1 MNVMTGHDSGRGGE
15 MAHSVAAVQP
25 AVRGGGV
32 PSHVAMV
39 LDGNRRWAAG
49 RGMGPVEG
57 HREGA
62 RRLHEVVEWSD
73 DAGIETLTLW
83 VLSADN
89 LNRPAEELAGLLPLI
104 ERVINTLAGKQR
116 WRINHMGRI
125 EILPDHLRESLL
137 RAEAETSHL
146 GGMTVNMAVGY
157 DGRQE
162 IVQAVVAAIGESNGE
177 ELGQEAWHDLIARN
191 LYTGGQ
197 HDPDLII
204 RTSGEQRL
212 SGFLLWQSAWSE
224 LYFCDTPWP
233 AFAQDDFAAALASYA
248 SRQRRFGK

>member
-1 MNVMTGHDSGRGGE
+1 MDMMTGHDSGRGRE
-15 MAHSVAAVQP
+15 MANSVSAVQP
-25 AVRGGGV
+25 AVRGAGV

-39 LDGNRRWAAG
+39 LDGNRRWAAR

-62 RRLHEVVEWSD
+62 RRLHEVVEWSE

-89 LNRPAEELAGLLPLI
+89 LNRPTEEVAGLLPLI
-104 ERVINTLAGKQR
+104 ERVINTLAGQQR

-125 EILPDHLRESLL
+125 EILPDHLRESLI
-137 RAEAETSHL
+137 RAEAETRHL

-157 DGRQE
+157 DGREE
-162 IVQAVVAAIGESNGE
+162 IVQAVVAAIGESNGA
-177 ELGQEAWHDLIARN
+177 ELDQEAWHDLIARN

-212 SGFLLWQSAWSE
+212 SGFLLWQSVWSE

-233 AFAQDDFAAALASYA
+233 AFTHEDFVAALASYTG
-248 SRQRRFGK
+248 RQRRFGK

>member
-1 MNVMTGHDSGRGGE
+1 MDIMTGHDSGRGGAT
-15 MAHSVAAVQP
+15 AHSGTAVQP
-25 AVRGGGV
+25 AVRGHGV

-39 LDGNRRWAAG
+39 LDGNRRWAAL
-49 RGMGPVEG
+49 RGLRPVEG

-62 RRLHEVVEWSD
+62 RRLHEVVGWSE
-73 DAGIETLTLW
+73 DAGIATLTLW

-89 LNRPAEELAGLLPLI
+89 LNRPAEELADLLPLI
-104 ERVINTLAGKQR
+104 EEVINTLAGQQR

-125 EILPDHLRESLL
+125 EILPDHLRESLI
-137 RAEAETSHL
+137 RAEAETRHL
-146 GGMTVNMAVGY
+146 SGMTVNMAVGY

-162 IVQAVVAAIGESNGE
+162 IIQAVVAAIGESDSE
-177 ELGQEAWHDLIARN
+177 ELGHEAWHDLIARN

-224 LYFCDTPWP
+224 LYFCDTLWP
-233 AFAQDDFAAALASYA
+233 AFTHEDFVAALASYA
-248 SRQRRFGK
+248 SRGRRFGK